1 MKRLIILLLIG
12 LCSACQTTKSWYEI
26 TTNKTA
32 LQASELD
39 NVPDSSQIII
49 AYSFLPASQ
58 LMNRML
64 EHLKDQNIDLQS
76 SDRDKLTFSTSP
88 TFIGQNTQYKM
99 EVRLEP
105 SEVELFKGKAT
116 IRTFY
121 KEGGE
126 VKGQAYAEDSR
137 GTTFAANS
145 QWQLAEKSDSRSGY
159 AFFHA
164 YQLAKSSA
172 NLMKFE

>member
-1 MKRLIILLLIG
+1 M
-12 LCSACQTTKSWYEI
+12 
-26 TTNKTA
+26 
-32 LQASELD
+32 
-39 NVPDSSQIII
+39 V
-49 AYSFLPASQ
+49 YSFLPAPQ

-64 EHLKDQNIDLQS
+64 EVLKEQNIDLQS
-76 SDRDKLTFSTSP
+76 SDSEKLTFSTSP
-88 TFIGQNTQYKM
+88 TFIGQNTQYRM

-126 VKGQAYAEDSR
+126 VKGQAYAEDSK

-145 QWQLAEKSDSRSGY
+145 MWRLAEKSDSRSGY